1 MKIMVMFPGE
11 GIFAPGALE
20 KELRVRKEY
29 LMQFASP
36 GTDIEVFPTKGIKSP
51 IHGRDI
57 ALVVPSAVETAI
69 QGEKTGFDAIIMHGI
84 CNFGL
89 EDVREV
95 VDIPVVGGG
104 EVTFHVACMLAD
116 KIGVISLP
124 DEITPGLIRRWRLI
138 NVPADCITSVRSIN
152 IPLVEIP
159 RRKEEFEAR
168 FIELAKRQIDEE
180 GAQAIVPGCL
190 AFITMLGPN
199 AKERLEEI
207 LGVPVVHGS
216 PLSVKFA
223 EMMVTLKLR
232 QSKKAYPK

>member
-1 MKIMVMFPGE
+1 MKIMVMFPGQ
-11 GIFAPGALE
+11 GIFAPEALE
-20 KELRVRKEY
+20 KELRVRRDY

-36 GTDIEVFPTKGIKSP
+36 GTDIQVFPTKGIKSP

-69 QGEKTGFDAIIMHGI
+69 EGEEAGFDAIIMHGI

-104 EVTFHVACMLAD
+104 EVAFHLACMLAD
-116 KIGVISLP
+116 RIGVVSLP
-124 DEITPGLIRRWRLI
+124 DEITPALIRRWRLI
-138 NVPADCITSVRSIN
+138 NIPADCITSVRSIN
-152 IPLVEIP
+152 IPLVDIP
-159 RRKEEFEAR
+159 RRKQEFEAK
-168 FIELAKRQIDEE
+168 FIELARKQIEQE

-190 AFITMLGPN
+190 AFITMLGPD

-216 PLSVKFA
+216 PLTVKFA

-232 QSKKAYPK
+232 HSKKAYPR